1 MESEK
6 QLEEKRKSQVLHSF
20 DYLFVTINSIANYK
34 VKQGK
39 QKNPSWQVVEL
50 QDFSRRNVQLK
61 QQLELMPPEF
71 LPPGFLSQREE

>member
-1 MESEK
+1 MENEK
-6 QLEEKRKSQVLHSF
+6 QLEEKRKSQVPHSF
-20 DYLFVTINSIANYK
+20 DYLFVTINSITKYK

-39 QKNPSWQVVEL
+39 QKNQYSQVVEL